1 MTETQWLQTLLFD
14 LINRR
19 YNAKKP
25 TIFSSNYSLNELVN
39 LRGIAERTIEYH
51 TSIYSELPK
60 NFGYNNNM
68 IEIFIS
74 RIEELEMKKAE
85 LQIEL
90 DEILDEFTFLSE
102 NSYKI
107 LIYRCIENLTWDQI
121 SKKTGYSKT
130 SCFRFWS
137 GIKKYHS
144 S

>member
-1 MTETQWLQTLLFD
+1 M
-14 LINRR
+14 INNKLSRIKILAFKIRR
-19 YNAKKP
+19 INEK
-25 TIFSSNYSLNELVN
+25 IESLRYEM
-39 LRGIAERTIEYH
+39 EYH
-51 TSIYSELPK
+51 ASIYSEIPK
-60 NFGYNNNM
+60 NFGYNKNM

-90 DEILDEFTFLSE
+90 D
-102 NSYKI
+102 KI

-121 SKKTGYSKT
+121 SKKAGYSKT

-137 GIKKYHS
+137 EIKKYNS

>member
-1 MTETQWLQTLLFD
+1 M
-14 LINRR
+14 INDKLSKIKILAFKIRR
-19 YNAKKP
+19 
-25 TIFSSNYSLNELVN
+25 INEKIEN
-39 LRGIAERTIEYH
+39 LRYEIEYH

-60 NFGYNNNM
+60 NFCHNNNM

-74 RIEELEMKKAE
+74 RIEELEMKKSE

-90 DEILDEFTFLSE
+90 DKTLDEFTFLSE

-121 SKKTGYSKT
+121 SKKAGYSKT

-137 GIKKYHS
+137 EIKKYNS